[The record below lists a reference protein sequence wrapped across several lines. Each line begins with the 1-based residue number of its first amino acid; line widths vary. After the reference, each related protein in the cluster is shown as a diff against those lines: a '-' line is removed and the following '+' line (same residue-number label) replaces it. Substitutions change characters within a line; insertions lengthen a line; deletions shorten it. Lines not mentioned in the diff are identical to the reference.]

1 MRIMCAT
8 VLSMESFLMGFAL
21 LIAKDQATT
30 LQLWLGGVL
39 AILSLLTAGFLKRTG
54 GYLLGSI
61 LQILIIGYGFV
72 ITLMF
77 YLGGLFAI
85 LWVVAIFL
93 GRRGEAIKA
102 ALIASAD
109 KNGPKQR

>member
-8 VLSMESFLMGFAL
+8 VLTMESILMGFAL
-21 LIAKDQATT
+21 LIAKDQATS
-30 LQLWLGGVL
+30 LQMWLGGLL
-39 AILSLLTAGFLKRTG
+39 AILFLLNAGILKRKG

-61 LQILIIGYGFV
+61 LQLLIVGYGFV
-72 ITLMF
+72 ISLMF
-77 YLGGLFAI
+77 YMGGLFAI

-109 KNGPKQR
+109 KNGPKKP

>member
-8 VLSMESFLMGFAL
+8 VLTMESILMGFAL
-21 LIAKDQATT
+21 LIAKDQATS
-30 LQLWLGGVL
+30 LQIWLGGLL
-39 AILSLLTAGFLKRTG
+39 AILFLLTAGVLKRKG
-54 GYLLGSI
+54 GYLLGSV

-72 ITLMF
+72 VPMMF
-77 YLGGLFAI
+77 YMGGLFAI
-85 LWVVAIFL
+85 LWVVAIYL

-109 KNGPKQR
+109 KNGAKKP

>member
-1 MRIMCAT
+1 MCAT
-8 VLSMESFLMGFAL
+8 V
-21 LIAKDQATT
+21 LIAKDQATS
-30 LQLWLGGVL
+30 LQMWLGGLL
-39 AILSLLTAGFLKRTG
+39 AILFLLNAGVLKRKG

-61 LQILIIGYGFV
+61 LQFLVVGYGFV
-72 ITLMF
+72 ISLMF
-77 YLGGLFAI
+77 YMGGLFAI

-109 KNGPKQR
+109 KNGPKKP